1 MTNSGIDIDSAVR
14 MMKMTLQSFYDRRA
28 KEGDEKADGLR
39 MQFAGAKFM
48 LEAVGGRAAVGS
60 ALTRLRATGLKIPHC
75 GDRAPDGSYFGM
87 DSDADLDF

>member
-1 MTNSGIDIDSAVR
+1 
-14 MMKMTLQSFYDRRA
+14 
-28 KEGDEKADGLR
+28 

-48 LEAVGGRAAVGS
+48 LEAIGGRAAVGN

-75 GDRAPDGSYFGM
+75 GERAPDGSYFGT

>member
-1 MTNSGIDIDSAVR
+1 MGNSGIDIDSAVR
-14 MMKMTLQSFYDRRA
+14 MMKTTLESFYNCRA
-28 KEGDEKADGLR
+28 KDGEEKADGLR

-48 LEAVGGRAAVGS
+48 LEAVGGRVAVGT

-75 GDRAPDGSYFGM
+75 GERAPDGSYFGM